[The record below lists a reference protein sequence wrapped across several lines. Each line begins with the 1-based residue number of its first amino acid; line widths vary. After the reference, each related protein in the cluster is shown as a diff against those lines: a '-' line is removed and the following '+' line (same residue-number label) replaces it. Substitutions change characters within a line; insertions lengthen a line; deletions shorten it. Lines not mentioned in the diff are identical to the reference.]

1 MGMDKTV
8 LWISYCSVAKS
19 CLTIG
24 DPVDSSTPGCSSFTI
39 SWNLF
44 MSIESMM
51 PSKHLMLC
59 CPLLLLSVFP
69 NIRFFPVSR
78 LFVSPGQSVG
88 APASA
93 SVLPVNIQGWF
104 PLGSTGLISFWS
116 KGLSRVLQP
125 HSSKVL
131 ILPCSTFFLDQL
143 SHPHLTTGKVTALT
157 LQTSVGKVISL
168 LSNMLSRFVI
178 AFLPRGKRLLISWL
192 QSASAVI
199 LEPKKI
205 KTATISTFFPS
216 ICHEVMGLDA
226 MILVICML
234 SFKPAFSLSSLNFI
248 KRLFSFS
255 LLSAIGYWY
264 FPQQSWFQLVIRGH
278 QIKDH
283 LLWRGQAKQM
293 KP

>member
-1 MGMDKTV
+1 MDWLDLLAVQRNLKSHLQHHSLKASFLQHSAFFVVQFSHPYMTT
-8 LWISYCSVAKS
+8 WI
-19 CLTIG
+19 LT
-24 DPVDSSTPGCSSFTI
+24 TI
-39 SWNLF
+39 HDYG
-44 MSIESMM
+44 
-51 PSKHLMLC
+51 KHH
-59 CPLLLLSVFP
+59 S
-69 NIRFFPVSR
+69 
-78 LFVSPGQSVG
+78 
-88 APASA
+88 
-93 SVLPVNIQGWF
+93 VNIQ
-104 PLGSTGLISFWS
+104 
-116 KGLSRVLQP
+116 
-125 HSSKVL
+125 
-131 ILPCSTFFLDQL
+131 IL
-143 SHPHLTTGKVTALT
+143 
-157 LQTSVGKVISL
+157 VGKVLFL
-168 LSNMLSRFVI
+168 LFDMLSRFVI

>member
-1 MGMDKTV
+1 M
-8 LWISYCSVAKS
+8 
-19 CLTIG
+19 
-24 DPVDSSTPGCSSFTI
+24 
-39 SWNLF
+39 
-44 MSIESMM
+44 
-51 PSKHLMLC
+51 
-59 CPLLLLSVFP
+59 
-69 NIRFFPVSR
+69 
-78 LFVSPGQSVG
+78 
-88 APASA
+88 
-93 SVLPVNIQGWF
+93 
-104 PLGSTGLISFWS
+104 ISFWS

-125 HSSKVL
+125 HSLKVL

-143 SHPHLTTGKVTALT
+143 SHPYLTTGKVTALT

-226 MILVICML
+226 VILVICML

-255 LLSAIGYWY
+255 LLSAIRLLIFSPAILVPACDQRSSNKG
-264 FPQQSWFQLVIRGH
+264 PSPMKISSQANETIVGVVFQ
-278 QIKDH
+278 
-283 LLWRGQAKQM
+283 
-293 KP
+293 